1 MSVHSGTAFSKSS
14 LHLFTKHL
22 AGEEANQSIPKCAS
36 QEASQE
42 AYRKT

>member
-1 MSVHSGTAFSKSS
+1 METQIWEKPL